1 MSSKEILAVD
11 IGGPILNAKGGSTPA
26 QYAAALPTAGGFNA
40 LLELGRLRFGNR
52 IRLISQCNEEIQAVK
67 LDWMARHE
75 FFEATGISLDRIHFV
90 REPAGKAE
98 VCRTYGVTHF
108 VEDRPLIMLYAMH
121 DVPNLFLF
129 RPDPAEAA
137 KYPEVL
143 ARARVSGGWDDLLP
157 YLLDEHVS

>member
-1 MSSKEILAVD
+1 MGGKEVLAVD
-11 IGGPILNAKGGSTPA
+11 IGGPILDAKGGSTPA
-26 QYAAALPTAGGFNA
+26 QYAAARPTLGGFDA
-40 LLELGRLRFGNR
+40 LWTLKQLRFDDR

-67 LDWMARHE
+67 LDWMKRHD
-75 FFEATGISLDRIHFV
+75 FLAATGMSLDRIHFV

-98 VCRTYGVTHF
+98 VCRQYGVTHF

-143 ARARVSGGWDDLLP
+143 ARARVSGGWEDLLP
-157 YLLDEHVS
+157 YLLDTSSC